1 MTTNTDEELLRQ
13 MTDVA
18 NRHQEAMRGMSER
31 EAGTYVKRTIGAA
44 TIVVGI
50 FADAGSPN
58 GVGMHV
64 IKGSREL
71 QVVIASGQPDQFL
84 IDAIPCVE
92 LEQAIAAAE
101 VWGDGQIKSNG

>member
-1 MTTNTDEELLRQ
+1 MTNADEEFLRQ
-13 MTDVA
+13 MTDIS
-18 NRHQEAMRGMSER
+18 NRHQQAMQGMSER
-31 EAGTYVKRTIGAA
+31 EAGTYVKRTIDAA

-84 IDAIPCVE
+84 IDAIPCME
-92 LEQAIAAAE
+92 LEQAIAAE
-101 VWGDGQIKSNG
+101 RVWGDGQVKSDG